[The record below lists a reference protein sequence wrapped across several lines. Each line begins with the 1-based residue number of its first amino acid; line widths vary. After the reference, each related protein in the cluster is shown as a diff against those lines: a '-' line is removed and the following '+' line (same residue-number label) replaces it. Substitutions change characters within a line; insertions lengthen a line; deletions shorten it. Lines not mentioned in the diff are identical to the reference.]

1 MLLPFYREY
10 TIPQIIIEKLKQV
23 LPASNIVL
31 CTTRSAEDDAL
42 ETLAAD
48 CGIECFRGAEDDVLQ
63 RFLDAAENH
72 RFDTVIRVCADN
84 PFLSRTHVQE
94 LIASFKSKPCDYIS
108 FAYFDG
114 TPIMKG
120 HIGLF
125 AEIMRV
131 DFLKQIA
138 QKTNLPL
145 YREHVTNYVY
155 EHLDIFDARFIP
167 VPEPFFDRKDIRL
180 TIDTPSDFAY
190 VQEVY
195 AALFDGQGDFLVDA
209 DNHKL
214 FQVIHTTPGVLEKM
228 KGEIDKNIK

>member
-1 MLLPFYREY
+1 M
-10 TIPQIIIEKLKQV
+10 IIEKLKQV

-31 CTTRSAEDDAL
+31 CTTRNSEDDTLEAL
-42 ETLAAD
+42 AD
-48 CGIECFRGAEDDVLQ
+48 DFGIQCFRGSENDVLQ
-63 RFLDAAENH
+63 RFLDAAESH
-72 RFDTVIRVCADN
+72 GFDTVIRVCADN
-84 PFLSRTHVQE
+84 PFLSQTHIKE
-94 LIASFKSKPCDYIS
+94 LINSFNGQPCDYIS

-138 QKTNLPL
+138 ERTDLPL

-155 EHLDIFDARFIP
+155 EHLDVFNARFIP
-167 VPEPFFDRKDIRL
+167 VPEPFFGRKDIRL

-190 VQEVY
+190 VQEIY
-195 AALFDGQGDFLVDA
+195 AALFDGRADFLVDA
-209 DNHKL
+209 ELHEL
-214 FQVIHTTPGVLEKM
+214 FQVIHNTPGVLEKM
-228 KGEIDKNIK
+228 KGEIDKNTK